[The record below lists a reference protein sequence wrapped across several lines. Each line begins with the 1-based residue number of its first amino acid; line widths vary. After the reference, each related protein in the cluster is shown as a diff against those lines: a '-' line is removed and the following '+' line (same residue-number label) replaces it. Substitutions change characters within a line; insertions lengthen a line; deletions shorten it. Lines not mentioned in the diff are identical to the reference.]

1 MIAIGVWPNFM
12 LSLYVLKLH
21 GLLWFSRVIISICDF
36 YFDHALSR
44 IDTFDLEGVLLKK
57 KPYAA
62 WSSSRPYRYLI
73 ISITF
78 SFVRQFLIWS
88 FIVSSCDS
96 VSSSRVVSMF
106 VIQWNTCSANNYDLQ
121 AEQTSKDNH
130 EASHIMV
137 AWINVYMPL
146 WVVNSFH
153 ELSNIDSYGF
163 KGFIDFSRS

>member
-1 MIAIGVWPNFM
+1 MCWSFTD
-12 LSLYVLKLH
+12 
-21 GLLWFSRVIISICDF
+21 FCDF
-36 YFDHALSR
+36 
-44 IDTFDLEGVLLKK
+44 LESLLVSVTSILIMHYLESILLILRVSFLK

-106 VIQWNTCSANNYDLQ
+106 LIQWNTCCANNYDLQ

-163 KGFIDFSRS
+163 KGLIDFSRT